1 MKDEY
6 VVDIESRKI
15 IAWDKKI
22 LQVLNNDA
30 LEKQN
35 RGEEV

>member
-22 LQVLNNDA
+22 LQVLNDA